1 MGQSDQK
8 ARSQSSVI
16 KETEKLEKSRRPKTD
31 KTRNFK
37 GRQKW
42 RVLNKLLERVLEVK
56 LLVSNWPPK
65 PLGNLPHRPEEGRSL
80 IVIALEPWPSARS
93 VVIKS
98 PLNSSSVNCPSSD
111 SLEKLLRISKLI
123 LGFKVLLLVPF
134 KRPLRLTS
142 LVFLKIPTCA
152 PFTQSV

>member
-1 MGQSDQK
+1 MGSQK

-16 KETEKLEKSRRPKTD
+16 KETEKLEKSRRPKPD

-42 RVLNKLLERVLEVK
+42 RVLNKLLERVLEV
-56 LLVSNWPPK
+56 
-65 PLGNLPHRPEEGRSL
+65 SL

-134 KRPLRLTS
+134 KRPLRLTW
-142 LVFLKIPTCA
+142 LVFFKIPTCA